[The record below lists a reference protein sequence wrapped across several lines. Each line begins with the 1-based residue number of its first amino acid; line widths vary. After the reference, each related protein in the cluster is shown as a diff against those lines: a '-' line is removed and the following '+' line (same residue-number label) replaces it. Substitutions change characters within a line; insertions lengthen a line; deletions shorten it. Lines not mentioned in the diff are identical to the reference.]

1 MSVDFVAYHDRTG
14 DDHQIQ
20 FNRLYNGGYR
30 MISLS
35 VYNPESPLYA
45 AVWVK
50 RAGPPWAAIHG
61 ASADTWQIF
70 FNQWAAQGFHPIILT
85 AAGPVNSAVFA
96 AVVEQRPGPIPLT
109 RHHLISGPDTDP
121 NSIQYWNKQAQTNG
135 WRLDWAA
142 YYGDALQPRFA
153 GIWPTNPNGVIWNTG
168 GISDSSDD
176 YQRRFDA
183 QVSAWARPA
192 FVTLSGTQ
200 RYLSVFTDDQIGEWV
215 ARHNMTSSGYQTEF
229 NSWVALGFYPIR
241 VQAAGSGSAA
251 RFAAIFAK
259 QEEPI
264 ARQWSVTGSPAVQA
278 IDQAMQSTMQTYRVR
293 GAALSVLKGTK
304 LVLARGYTWAEPS
317 YPIIQPTTL
326 FRVASCS
333 KTITA
338 IAIHQLISEGKL
350 NPTDTLQSVLNLTGP
365 DGAAPVDPRFG
376 SITIQNLLEQNSGLV
391 PEYSGEDPQVIQAWN
406 AAHPNTQTQLPATPQ
421 QLAAHMVTKWM
432 NAAPGTNDGSYIARP
447 GNATY
452 YSNFGYWLLGQVV
465 AVKRGKSDLVAA
477 IQTKII
483 KPLKIRRM
491 RSSRSLVSAQLAD
504 EARYHSPDLQLVN
517 SVMSPDQ
524 PWVGR
529 EYGDENMERMEAS
542 GGLSVAVVDFARVL
556 AALNLPGSKRRKQTP
571 VGLSRSEVLAML
583 RAASNSYR
591 GHGFDSMI
599 VYADD
604 NYQGQKGG
612 LLQTSQNSIYFTN
625 DISFVICW
633 NQVNVGGDW
642 YPSFPEVVNAAQAAS
657 WGSTDLFPSYGMPSF

>member
-1 MSVDFVAYHDRTG
+1 MSIDFVAYHDRTG

-20 FNRLYNGGYR
+20 FNTLYNAGYR

-35 VYNPESPLYA
+35 VYNPEAPLYA

-85 AAGPVNSAVFA
+85 AAGPVNRAVFA
-96 AVVEQRPGPIPLT
+96 AVVEQRPGPVPLT

-121 NSIQYWNKQAQTNG
+121 NSIQYWNKQAHTNG
-135 WRLDWAA
+135 WRLAWAA
-142 YYGDALQPRFA
+142 SYGDALQPRFA
-153 GIWPTNPNGVIWNTG
+153 GIWPANQNGVVWNTD
-168 GISDSSDD
+168 GISDSSAD

-229 NSWVALGFYPIR
+229 DTWVGRGFYPIR
-241 VQAAGSGSAA
+241 VQAAGSGSNT

-264 ARQWSVTGSPAVQA
+264 ARQWSMTGSPAVPA

-293 GAALSVLKGTK
+293 GAALAVLKGTR
-304 LVLARGYTWAEPS
+304 LVLARGYTWAEPG
-317 YPIIQPTTL
+317 YPISQPTTL

-338 IAIHQLISEGKL
+338 IAIHQLISQGKL
-350 NPTDTLQSVLNLTGP
+350 NLTDTLQSVLNLTSPNGS
-365 DGAAPVDPRFG
+365 APVDPRFAT
-376 SITIQNLLEQNSGLV
+376 ITIQNLLEQNSGLA

-406 AAHPNTQTQLPATPQ
+406 AAHPSAQTQLPATPQ
-421 QLAAHMVTKWM
+421 QLAAYMVTKSM
-432 NAAPGTNDGSYIARP
+432 NAPPGTNDGSFAPRF

-465 AVKRGKSDLVAA
+465 AAKRGKSDLIAA
-477 IQTKII
+477 IQTKVI
-483 KPLKIRRM
+483 KPLKITRM

-556 AALNLPGSKRRKQTP
+556 AALNVPGSKRKQLP
-571 VGLSRSEVLAML
+571 LELSRSEVLAML
-583 RAASNSYR
+583 RAAANSFR

-599 VYADD
+599 VYSD
-604 NYQGQKGG
+604 NSYQGLKGG
-612 LLQTSQNSIYFTN
+612 LLETSQNSIYFTN

-642 YPSFPEVVNAAQAAS
+642 YPNFPEVVSAAQAAS
-657 WGSTDLFPSYGMPSF
+657 WGSMDLFPSYGMPSF